1 MKRIIAL
8 VCILSLALCLAPAG
22 AAAMDYVLPDGLQ
35 AIDASAAG
43 VTLPDG
49 LPEPVQIVS
58 FSVTDGLIRLELD
71 REVPSVKIL
80 ELNFLKAEES
90 TIFSKKETAAAE
102 THRTGDENSV
112 FTVRLTWSLDGLSY
126 IREYNTWS
134 GELQFSRAYLTETP
148 DAAGFTSW
156 DAVSRDLAF
165 RENGSLLTETWK
177 LEKRSESFTRAAHYG
192 EDGRLES
199 YDLNWL
205 SADYGGDL
213 LNATLTPGGAVLALQ
228 CRTKKTDFTVDSLP
242 LDADAQAILNLRDNS
257 YNPGVFEGCLRAAY
271 PRLTETLYSAQAVPG
286 QPSTATDL
294 PSTAT
299 DLPVSEDVPAEEI
312 PEGEP
317 TENTRLWLV
326 AFGDYFESTV
336 YGFASDDPLFI
347 LEDGKAVPNPAAK
360 DINGTPVEY
369 NEMNKAQTPAFEV
382 PAVR

>member
-1 MKRIIAL
+1 M
-8 VCILSLALCLAPAG
+8 
-22 AAAMDYVLPDGLQ
+22 
-35 AIDASAAG
+35 
-43 VTLPDG
+43 
-49 LPEPVQIVS
+49 
-58 FSVTDGLIRLELD
+58 
-71 REVPSVKIL
+71 
-80 ELNFLKAEES
+80 
-90 TIFSKKETAAAE
+90 
-102 THRTGDENSV
+102 
-112 FTVRLTWSLDGLSY
+112 
-126 IREYNTWS
+126 
-134 GELQFSRAYLTETP
+134 
-148 DAAGFTSW
+148 
-156 DAVSRDLAF
+156 
-165 RENGSLLTETWK
+165 
-177 LEKRSESFTRAAHYG
+177 
-192 EDGRLES
+192 
-199 YDLNWL
+199 
-205 SADYGGDL
+205 
-213 LNATLTPGGAVLALQ
+213 LALQ

-271 PRLTETLYSAQAVPG
+271 PRLTETLYSARAVPG